1 MISLLPIQ
9 VLSIVI
15 LVNQNVCAVDLA
27 SETKAT
33 TNDAKKITN
42 PYLQH
47 LFNTY
52 GAHGTISFEV
62 CKQHFWQRFQRIFI

>member
-1 MISLLPIQ
+1 MISLRPIQ

-15 LVNQNVCAVDLA
+15 LVSSNVCGVDLA
-27 SETKAT
+27 SEAT
-33 TNDAKKITN
+33 TATNEAKKITN

-62 CKQHFWQRFQRIFI
+62 CKQHSCKVPAI